1 MVEDA
6 NNENHAERST
16 SAATITFVLKYKSE
30 SELYR
35 RWPLLLTD
43 PLPEGV
49 EIVDYPEDEENAGDK
64 DGSVHGNN
72 GEDRADN
79 DEQNYTN
86 KEGEF
91 VTAGKAVVDRHE
103 WYNDSDCDNREGGAA
118 ANDFCDKAPALDG
131 DKNDGSHAQVFD
143 KFRVA
148 KNGAVTLVGKF
159 GETDEEFIRR
169 HNRLDAER
177 EASCRNWPAGPVH
190 SWPFYGGPID
200 RTKKAKRPK
209 IKILS
214 L

>member
-64 DGSVHGNN
+64 DGSVQGDS

-79 DEQNYTN
+79 NEEDDTSD
-86 KEGEF
+86 KGEF
-91 VTAGKAVVDRHE
+91 VAAGKTVVDRHE
-103 WYNDSDCDNREGGAA
+103 RYNDHDCDNREGSVA
-118 ANDFCDKAPALDG
+118 ANDICDNALALDG

-143 KFRVA
+143 KVRVA
-148 KNGAVTLVGKF
+148 KNGAVISVGKF
-159 GETDEEFIRR
+159 RETDEEFIWR
-169 HNRLDAER
+169 HNRLNAER
-177 EASCRNWPAGPVH
+177 EASCRNWPAGPVPG
-190 SWPFYGGPID
+190 WPFYGGPID

-209 IKILS
+209 IEILS